1 MKIEKIIK
9 ETVKDL
15 GGVLLQICAI
25 TMICYQIKNDALLNM
40 LKSICILN
48 LLLGLYTLY
57 INNKKYKKRN
67 KINKM
72 KENIY

>member
-25 TMICYQIKNDALLNM
+25 TIICYQIKNNALLNM
-40 LKSICILN
+40 LKVIWILAF
-48 LLLGLYTLY
+48 LLGLFSVYVNY
-57 INNKKYKKRN
+57 KKYKVVN
-67 KINKM
+67 
-72 KENIY
+72 YH

>member
-25 TMICYQIKNDALLNM
+25 TMICYQSKNDALLNM
-40 LKSICILN
+40 IKVMWILAF
-48 LLLGLYTLY
+48 LLGLFSVYVNY
-57 INNKKYKKRN
+57 KKYKVIN
-67 KINKM
+67 KISKM
-72 KENIY
+72 K